1 MAESASHHQIQFKLK
16 FQKYLTSSK
25 SLLCTFGCWF
35 STPTTR
41 RWSFCDK
48 IKSIIFWLRPK
59 IMGPT
64 QQHFESNRLTE
75 SWAGSERRW
84 FFNPRIERLLG
95 MMRQQQRHIPHPAPG
110 VDNYRQNANYLDIPE
125 SHQSNT
131 LKSIKTC
138 DISKIWQKISPSS
151 CILGLTSLYNVI
163 VGWQNF
169 SIPLNF
175 MKSLKMSCF
184 E

>member
-25 SLLCTFGCWF
+25 SLPLLCTFRCWF
-35 STPTTR
+35 STPTTE

-48 IKSIIFWLRPK
+48 IKSIIFWLRSK
-59 IMGPT
+59 IMGPDT
-64 QQHFESNRLTE
+64 PTFWAKLTDRE
-75 SWAGSERRW
+75 LRIGHGLGERGDDFLIRELRDY
-84 FFNPRIERLLG
+84 FFQLE

-131 LKSIKTC
+131 LKCIKTC
-138 DISKIWQKISPSS
+138 DISKIWQ
-151 CILGLTSLYNVI
+151 N
-163 VGWQNF
+163 
-169 SIPLNF
+169 
-175 MKSLKMSCF
+175 
-184 E
+184 

>member
-1 MAESASHHQIQFKLK
+1 MYFRVLVFDPDHGKVIILWQNQINYIL
-16 FQKYLTSSK
+16 
-25 SLLCTFGCWF
+25 
-35 STPTTR
+35 
-41 RWSFCDK
+41 
-48 IKSIIFWLRPK
+48 IE
-59 IMGPT
+59 T
-64 QQHFESNRLTE
+64 QNHGARHSNILSQTDWQRAPHW

>member
-48 IKSIIFWLRPK
+48 IKSIIFL
-59 IMGPT
+59 IET
-64 QQHFESNRLTE
+64 QNHGARHSNILSQTDWHRAPHW
-75 SWAGSERRW
+75 SWAGRERRW

-95 MMRQQQRHIPHPAPG
+95 MMRQQQRHIPHPASG

-138 DISKIWQKISPSS
+138 DISKIWQKLSPSS
-151 CILGLTSLYNVI
+151 CVRFNLSL
-163 VGWQNF
+163 
-169 SIPLNF
+169 
-175 MKSLKMSCF
+175 
-184 E
+184 

>member
-25 SLLCTFGCWF
+25 SLLCTLGCWF
-35 STPTTR
+35 STPTTE

-48 IKSIIFWLRPK
+48 IKSIIFWLRPQ
-59 IMGPT
+59 IMGPDT
-64 QQHFESNRLTE
+64 DTFLVKLTDRE
-75 SWAGSERRW
+75 LAHWSWAGRERRW
-84 FFNPRIERLLG
+84 FFNLRIERLLG

-151 CILGLTSLYNVI
+151 CIRFNLSL
-163 VGWQNF
+163 
-169 SIPLNF
+169 
-175 MKSLKMSCF
+175 
-184 E
+184 